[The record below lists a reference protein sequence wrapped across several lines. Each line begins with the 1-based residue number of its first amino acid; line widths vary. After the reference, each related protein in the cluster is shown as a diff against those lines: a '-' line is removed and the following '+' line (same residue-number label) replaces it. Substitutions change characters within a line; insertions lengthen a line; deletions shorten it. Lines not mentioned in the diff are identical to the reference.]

1 MHRDRVVQGA
11 LLDADRTLTA
21 HYLTHYRPL
30 VRVAA
35 LLVQDLSAA
44 EEIVQDAFVAAH
56 AAWRRRTDADYALT
70 CLHRYVVDRS
80 RVVLRDRM
88 GAGPPP
94 ADRAAALRE
103 ASGGLGSSAF
113 IWALWALPTR
123 QREVVVLRYFAD
135 LPDAQIASATG
146 ISPGAVKAETARAMS
161 SLQAG
166 LQGPVRPDRRTDG
179 AGRSS

>member
-1 MHRDRVVQGA
+1 
-11 LLDADRTLTA
+11 
-21 HYLTHYRPL
+21 
-30 VRVAA
+30 
-35 LLVQDLSAA
+35 
-44 EEIVQDAFVAAH
+44 IVQDSFVAAH
-56 AAWRRRTDADYALT
+56 AAWRRRPDAGYALT

-80 RVVLRDRM
+80 RAVLRARM
-88 GAGPPP
+88 GMGPPP

-103 ASGGLGSSAF
+103 ASVGLGSSAF

-123 QREVVVLRYFAD
+123 QREVVVLRYFAE

-146 ISPGAVKAETARAMS
+146 ISPGAVKAQTARAMS

-166 LQGPVRPDRRTDG
+166 LEGAVTADRRTDG